1 MVYFRQIHDARSH
14 SYTYLLVEASD
25 SNAVIIDPVAGE
37 LTLYLSLLD
46 EIQANLS
53 HILLTH
59 AHRADCPWLAEL
71 QQATG
76 AILVVGAHCRLGYCA
91 TAIRVGDGDV
101 IDFGDES
108 VRCLT
113 TPGHTA
119 CGVCYLWR
127 DRVFTG
133 DTLPVKPEVCD
144 GSTEEN
150 PGTLFDSLTRK
161 ILTLPDETLV
171 YPGHDFAGRR
181 VSCIAEERDSNSVLT
196 GATRD
201 EFIAKYHAAAVSN
214 ELRRS
219 LAPPTAN
226 NAT

>member
-1 MVYFRQIHDARSH
+1 MVYFRQIHDTRSH
-14 SYTYLLVEASD
+14 SYTYLLADTSGR
-25 SNAVIIDPVAGE
+25 NAVIIDPVAGE
-37 LTLYLSLLD
+37 VTLYLSLLD
-46 EIQANLS
+46 EIQASLS

-59 AHRADCPWLAEL
+59 AHRADVTWLAEL

-76 AILVVGAHCRLGYCA
+76 ATLFVGARCPLGDCA
-91 TAIRVGDGDV
+91 VATRVSDGDV
-101 IDFGDES
+101 IVFGDES
-108 VRCLT
+108 LRCLT

-119 CGVCYLWR
+119 CGVSYLWR

-133 DTLPVKPEVCD
+133 DTLPVKPQACD
-144 GSTEEN
+144 GFTEEN

-181 VSCIAEERDSNSVLT
+181 VSCIAEERDSNAVLT

-201 EFIAKYHAAAVSN
+201 EFIAKFRVAAAGH
-214 ELRRS
+214 ELRR
-219 LAPPTAN
+219 
-226 NAT
+226 